1 MKEPKEKDENVR
13 PGNKK
18 ISEEEASTNQ
28 IEIDK
33 NLNWDKH
40 KQVDEEGNEVGP
52 DDIKILMILSS
63 QFDGK

>member
-52 DDIKILMILSS
+52 DDIK
-63 QFDGK
+63 